1 MFPND
6 ESDYTYTANVY
17 YCKVCPRSTGT
28 KNWRKHL
35 GTKSHKR
42 SVAEREATSRPRPP
56 SPDGIPQAGPPAVEE
71 EHLAYTE
78 HSWAC
83 GPGLIDL
90 DQYAPPSPSNVRGLV
105 ADLAAAHAA
114 NRSEA
119 NGVSQA
125 SVVPDS
131 HGGLLKD
138 LMTIAAHKGDNMEED
153 ERPIVRTDKRS
164 DRVETSAWY
173 PFKSKLVSPMPL
185 NSLSTNF

>member
-28 KNWRKHL
+28 KNWCKNL

-42 SVAEREATSRPRPP
+42 SVAEREATSRPPL
-56 SPDGIPQAGPPAVEE
+56 PDGIPQARPPAVEE

-83 GPGLIDL
+83 GPGLIDFN
-90 DQYAPPSPSNVRGLV
+90 QYTPPSPLNVRGLV